1 MKRFRWLALALAVV
15 LAVSMIGCG
24 SSEETQAGDGGNA
37 GATEAGDAG
46 EAGNGGSTDDSKKL
60 VVYSPWSEEELG
72 IAIPAFEEQYGIEVE
87 VVSGGAGELVTRV
100 TAEKDNPQGDVI
112 LGGSIGVF
120 EPAMDLWEEYVSP
133 EDANVLDAYKNTTG
147 KISTYCLVPTI
158 ILVNKDLIGD
168 IEIKGWNDLLNP
180 ELKGKIAFA
189 DPAASSLSNVLVF
202 NLLTVMG
209 DGQNYDAGWDWM
221 EQFCA
226 QLDGKIL
233 SGSSAV
239 PKGVADGEYIVGLTH
254 ELYYASYM
262 KDNAPVEAIWPEE
275 GSATIAG
282 PIVIIKDAPNMDNAK
297 LFVDYI
303 LGQDFQQRYMEG
315 HNARSVRGDVA
326 APGEMP
332 AIETMNLIPEPVVD
346 TDIQNTALDRFKDAV
361 YE

>member
-1 MKRFRWLALALAVV
+1 MKRFRWLALLLA
-15 LAVSMIGCG
+15 AAMAFGMAGCG
-24 SSEETQAGDGGNA
+24 SQDAPNGESGSGGS
-37 GATEAGDAG
+37 GDAG
-46 EAGNGGSTDDSKKL
+46 SSKKL

-87 VVSGGAGELVTRV
+87 VVSGGAGELVSRV

-112 LGGSIGVF
+112 LGGSLSVF

-158 ILVNKDLIGD
+158 ILVNRDLIGD

-202 NLLTVMG
+202 NMLTVMG
-209 DGQNYDAGWDWM
+209 DGKDYDAGWGWM

-315 HNARSVRGDVA
+315 HNARSVRSDVA
-326 APGEMP
+326 APGAMP

-346 TDIQNTALDRFKDAV
+346 TEIQNKALDHFKEAV
-361 YE
+361 YQ